1 MIEKYVWLS
10 NLKISN
16 QTKFKLLKKFKG
28 IDNLYN
34 SSLDDLVDINL
45 NDNLIFK
52 ILDKE
57 TRNKAQRD
65 FEYMQKNGIDIIWYK
80 NKYYPEKLSY
90 IKDKPICFYIKGNK
104 KILNDESVGI
114 VGSRNAFKSSLDF
127 TKEISKIISSKRNK
141 YNKWFSKRNW

>member
-16 QTKFKLLKKFKG
+16 QTKFKLLKKFNG

-34 SSLDDLVDINL
+34 SSLDDLVEANL

-52 ILDKE
+52 ILNKE
-57 TRNKAQRD
+57 TKIKAKKDINYMNKH
-65 FEYMQKNGIDIIWYK
+65 NIDIVYY
-80 NKYYPEKLSY
+80 NDKYYPEKLKN
-90 IKDKPICFYIKGNK
+90 INDKPVCFYIKGNK
-104 KILNDESVGI
+104 NILDKESVEI

-127 TKEISKIISSKRNK
+127 TKEISKRISSKRNK
-141 YNKWFSKRNW
+141 YNKWFSKRN

>member
-34 SSLDDLVDINL
+34 SSLDDLVGANL

-52 ILDKE
+52 ILNKE
-57 TRNKAQRD
+57 TKIKAKKDINYMNKH
-65 FEYMQKNGIDIIWYK
+65 NIDIVYY
-80 NKYYPEKLSY
+80 NDKYYPEKLKN
-90 IKDKPICFYIKGNK
+90 INDKPVCFYIKGNK
-104 KILNDESVGI
+104 NILDKESVGI

-127 TKEISKIISSKRNK
+127 TKEISKRISSKRNK
-141 YNKWFSKRNW
+141 YNKWFGKRS